1 MQSDM
6 SDLDDVRIL
15 RHEFLEL
22 FDRIQTIRQEIASIR
37 KPGDCQDRFATMS
50 DELDAIVEATESA
63 TNSIMENAEAID
75 EVILALRPSVTD
87 PDVAKRLD
95 AVPDHIGGIFEACS
109 FQDITGQR
117 ITKVVN
123 TLQYIE
129 SRVNNLI
136 TAWGERALSSV
147 DPEDEKTALAPDDE
161 RRLLNGPQLKGK
173 GVSQSDV
180 DRLMGNQ
187 PAGDATEPSST
198 QPSPA
203 ATPDTPSPAAQTSQ
217 PPDSK
222 GSETAKAPPP
232 PPKPDTKKND
242 TKKDDKG
249 DGDPGGGMD
258 QGDIDKLFG

>member
-6 SDLDDVRIL
+6 NDLDDVRIL
-15 RHEFLEL
+15 RQEFLEL

-37 KPGDCQDRFATMS
+37 KPGDCQDRFANMS
-50 DELDAIVEATESA
+50 DELDAIVEATEGA

-87 PDVAKRLD
+87 PDLAKRLD

-117 ITKVVN
+117 ITKVVK

-129 SRVNNLI
+129 ARVNNLI
-136 TAWGERALSSV
+136 TAWGEQALSSV
-147 DPEDEKTALAPDDE
+147 DPEDEKANLAPDDE

-180 DRLMGNQ
+180 DRLMDNQ
-187 PAGDATEPSST
+187 PAGNVGEPSSA

-203 ATPDTPSPAAQTSQ
+203 PTPDTPPPAAQPPRQ
-217 PPDSK
+217 PDSK
-222 GSETAKAPPP
+222 AAATPKAPPP
-232 PPKPDTKKND
+232 PPKPDS
-242 TKKDDKG
+242 KKDDKG
-249 DGDPGGGMD
+249 DEDPGGGLD